1 MLLTGIVL
9 LYLLLLITV
18 YNNTALI
25 ETLRNLS
32 TILGTG
38 LATIIAFGTRGTESA
53 VEKAAKRIA
62 PPGTIGDLSIPS
74 VIKTKPIHETKNVP
88 IKTDIYAKVS

>member
-1 MLLTGIVL
+1 MEGLYRTLMTFGVVLLAGIVP

-18 YNNTALI
+18 YNNQALI

-38 LATIIAFGTRGTESA
+38 LATIIAFYFGTR
-53 VEKAAKRIA
+53 
-62 PPGTIGDLSIPS
+62 DLKVQSR
-74 VIKTKPIHETKNVP
+74 KPQKDGHPQEQ
-88 IKTDIYAKVS
+88 

>member
-1 MLLTGIVL
+1 MTFGVMLLAGIVL

-38 LATIIAFGTRGTESA
+38 LATIIAFYFGTRGTESA
-53 VEKAAKRIA
+53 VEKAAKRTA
-62 PPGTIGDLSIPS
+62 APGTIGDLSIPS
-74 VIKTKPIHETKNVP
+74 VIKTKPIRW
-88 IKTDIYAKVS
+88 S